1 MKISLADLAGLRKTS
16 IIIAKT
22 LGTGLE
28 FLWDL
33 SLLDFLYFL
42 QDYNDVINEE
52 NERIKKQAKERRKKK

>member
-1 MKISLADLAGLRKTS
+1 M
-16 IIIAKT
+16 IIIART

-28 FLWDL
+28 FLWSL

>member
-16 IIIAKT
+16 IIITRT